1 MKKGDL
7 KRSSILQAAEMLF
20 FERGYDRTSVQ
31 DILDAL
37 SLSKGGFYHHFP
49 SKEAVLEEICANRTA
64 QRLDRLG
71 VELYAARLRPL
82 DRLNLILRAVNLLER
97 DDPRFIALTVKICYL
112 DRDVRI
118 RDRMRQ
124 LVLARLSPRMDE
136 VLREGMDAGDF
147 FVRHPGQ
154 MGWMAL
160 NLASD
165 ADDEACRLLAAGR
178 RQSRMRHRHRRH
190 AQRRARRHRDAARR
204 TVRLGDAV
212 RARPPRRR
220 LPRRGGGTR
229 AAGGAGAVRGARGN
243 VIFCRSAKICPP
255 AIDICARNGYNSWVS
270 RSETASNACKCSR
283 FPARF

>member
-165 ADDEACRLLAAGR
+165 ADDEACHLLAADAGNPECVIGI
-178 RQSRMRHRHRRH
+178 
-190 AQRRARRHRDAARR
+190 ADTLNAARDAIETLLGAPFGSV
-204 TVRLGDAV
+204 TLFEPDRLVAGY
-212 RARPPRRR
+212 
-220 LPRRGGGTR
+220 R
-229 AAGGAGAVRGARGN
+229 AAAAELARLE
-243 VIFCRSAKICPP
+243 AQAP
-255 AIDICARNGYNSWVS
+255 
-270 RSETASNACKCSR
+270 
-283 FPARF
+283 